1 MPYLTAMSLCLW
13 ALTERLARHQAEQEL
28 LWIMKMKFVEERRKQ
43 GNLLLKEKLNTT
55 NGDYEHRGERG
66 VVERLGVI
74 FRRTQD
80 QSNVESY
87 PVPFHPSSLLQ
98 WFSVPGCLSSPWS
111 ALEATLYHRELM
123 VIIAHEC
130 SAGFRESFLTISM
143 HQCFSNA
150 WFS

>member
-13 ALTERLARHQAEQEL
+13 ALTERLARHQAGQEL

-43 GNLLLKEKLNTT
+43 GNLLLKETLNTT
-55 NGDYEHRGERG
+55 NGDYEHRGETG

-98 WFSVPGCLSSPWS
+98 WFSVPGCLSSPHDLLLKPHSTTQRADGHYRPWVLRRVS
-111 ALEATLYHRELM
+111 WVL
-123 VIIAHEC
+123 
-130 SAGFRESFLTISM
+130 
-143 HQCFSNA
+143 SNHLHA
-150 WFS
+150 SVFQ